1 MIKAIAVDDEI
12 LTLKI
17 IETFASKIDDV
28 SLETTFHK
36 QSDAEKYLRKF
47 PVDLIFM
54 DIQMPNKNG
63 LDFYKSLSQDTKVID
78 RFSGM
83 VWSLWDGHGKW
94 SRKYG
99 I

>member
-17 IETFASKIDDV
+17 IETFASKIDDI

-47 PVDLIFM
+47 PVDLICM

-83 VWSLWDGHGKW
+83 VWSL
-94 SRKYG
+94 
-99 I
+99 